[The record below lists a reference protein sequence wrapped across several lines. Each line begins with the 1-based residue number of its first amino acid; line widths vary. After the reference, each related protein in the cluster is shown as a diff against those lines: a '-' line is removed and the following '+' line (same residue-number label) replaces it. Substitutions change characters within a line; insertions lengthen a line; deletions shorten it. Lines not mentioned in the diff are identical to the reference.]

1 MKFPKISSLKTFEKF
16 QARLYELGI
25 ELPVDE
31 TLESGEGSPLAQPLQ
46 RKAGDI
52 GNRFCI
58 LPMEGWD
65 GTTDGKPSELTKRR
79 WKNFGLSGAK
89 LIWGGEAVAVR
100 HDGRANPS
108 QLLINDATLSGIES
122 LRAVLEST
130 HQEHF
135 GTTSDLIAGLQLTHS
150 GRFARP
156 NNKAKIEPRIAYRH
170 PVLDK
175 RFGITDDSPIFS
187 DDELFALVEDFVQAA
202 VLAQKAGFRFV
213 DIKHCHGYF
222 GHELLSSF
230 DRPGKFGGSFEN
242 RTRFLRE
249 IVEGIRANA
258 PGLEI
263 GVRVSI
269 FDFTPFEPGEDK
281 VGIPSHPAP
290 YPCAFG
296 GDGTGTGMDLTEP
309 SKFMDLL
316 KSLGINLVCSTCG
329 SPYYNPHMQRPAAF
343 PPSDGYQ
350 PPEDPLAGVARQ
362 IAATAEIKKLHPE
375 LAIAGSGYSYL
386 QEWLPH
392 VGQKVVREGKADFIG
407 LGRMVLSYPDLPADV
422 LAGKEMARKRICRT
436 FSDCTTAPRN
446 GVISGCFP
454 LDPFYKEMPEY
465 AQLAE
470 IKKKPMTSG
479 ATGGRQTGSSC
490 SGPPEPLRGSR
501 RPEDPTQAAINVPSR
516 QPDKR

>member
-1 MKFPKISSLKTFEKF
+1 MKFPKISSLKTYEKF
-16 QARLYELGI
+16 QQHLDGLGI
-25 ELPVDE
+25 EMPVDE
-31 TLESGEGSPLAQPLQ
+31 TLESGKTSPLGQPLPH
-46 RKAGDI
+46 GDVTI
-52 GNRFCI
+52 GNRFAI

-65 GTTDGKPSELTKRR
+65 GTTDGKPTELTKRR

-100 HDGRANPS
+100 HDGRANPN
-108 QLLINDATLSGIES
+108 QLLINDGTLSEIES
-122 LRAVLEST
+122 LREILEST

-135 GTTSDLIAGLQLTHS
+135 GTTSDLLVGLQLTHS

-156 NNKAKIEPRIAYRH
+156 NDKARIEPRTAYRH

-175 RFGITDDSPIFS
+175 RVGITDDSPIFS
-187 DDELFALVEDFVQAA
+187 DDELSALTEDFIQAA
-202 VLAQKAGFRFV
+202 VLAQKVGFKFV

-222 GHELLSSF
+222 GHELLSGF
-230 DRPGKFGGSFEN
+230 DRPGQYGGSFEN
-242 RTRFLRE
+242 RTRFLRD
-249 IVEGIRANA
+249 IVEGIRAQA

-263 GVRVSI
+263 GVRISI
-269 FDFTPFEPGEDK
+269 FDFTPFEPGDDK
-281 VGIPSHPAP
+281 IGVPSHGDP

-296 GDGTGTGMDLTEP
+296 GDGTGAGIDLSET

-316 KSLGINLVCSTCG
+316 KSLGIRLVCSTCG
-329 SPYYNPHMQRPAAF
+329 SPYYNPHIQRPAAF

-362 IAATAEIKKLHPE
+362 IAATAEIKRLHPE
-375 LAIAGSGYSYL
+375 LAIVGSGYSYL

-392 VGQKVVREGKADFIG
+392 VGQKVVREGNADFIG

-446 GVISGCFP
+446 GIISGCFP
-454 LDPFYKEMPEY
+454 LDPIYKNMPEY
-465 AQLAE
+465 KQLAE
-470 IKKKPMTSG
+470 IKK
-479 ATGGRQTGSSC
+479 AQ
-490 SGPPEPLRGSR
+490 
-501 RPEDPTQAAINVPSR
+501 
-516 QPDKR
+516 